1 MKNPGEFI
9 LQRGQVLSPEH
20 FDFDTFDHLLSQT
33 EGIDAFCSSS
43 SWAESCR
50 RAFMP
55 NAPLA
60 VYTHR
65 TAMAV
70 FALSRTPDGLCMLLP
85 LDATWTLGS
94 SIAAVNVRRDLP
106 GLIRKILEDQIY
118 WDFCILSGIR
128 AHSLL
133 RKTLAASLWQ
143 YPIPAGQTVPAR
155 RSVADISNGFDAWI
169 AHRSSK
175 FRAGIRRAEREVER
189 ANLRFESLPLS
200 KINAELMQTFHAIEN
215 RSWKGQANTGISEQ
229 RMADFVQSFLALTR
243 AREQTRVVLAYDG
256 NLPVGFVLGGV
267 FQGGY
272 RGAQMSFDDRFRKLG
287 LGNMLQ
293 VHMIRALIDEEVHTY
308 DLGSS
313 MPYKLRWAD
322 KEDITSSFFIGMLHR
337 FR

>member
-1 MKNPGEFI
+1 VKSPGDFT
-9 LQRGQVLSPEH
+9 LQRGEVVRAQD
-20 FDFDTFDHLLSQT
+20 FDFESFDALLAQT

-43 SWAESCR
+43 PWAESCR

-55 NAPLA
+55 RAPLA
-60 VYTHR
+60 VYRHR

-94 SIAAVNVRRDLP
+94 SVAAVNPRRDLP
-106 GLIRKILEDQIY
+106 GLVRDILEDQVH

-128 AHSLL
+128 PHSIL
-133 RKTLAASLWQ
+133 RRTLTAALWQ

-155 RSVADISNGFDAWI
+155 RAVADLSGGFDAWF
-169 AHRSSK
+169 ARRSSK
-175 FRAGIRRAEREVER
+175 FRAGIRRDERQVQA
-189 ANLRFESLPLS
+189 ANIDFESLSLA
-200 KINAELMQTFHAIEN
+200 KIDERLMDVFHEIEA
-215 RSWKGQANTGISEQ
+215 RSWKGFADTGISEQ
-229 RMADFVQSFLALTR
+229 RMADFVASFLERTR
-243 AREQTRVVLAYDG
+243 AREQTRVVLAYDDG
-256 NLPVGFVLGGV
+256 LPVGFVLGAV

-293 VHMIRALIDEEVHTY
+293 VHMIRSLIDEGVHTY

-322 KEDITSSFFIGMLHR
+322 KEDITSSFFVGMLHR
-337 FR
+337 LR